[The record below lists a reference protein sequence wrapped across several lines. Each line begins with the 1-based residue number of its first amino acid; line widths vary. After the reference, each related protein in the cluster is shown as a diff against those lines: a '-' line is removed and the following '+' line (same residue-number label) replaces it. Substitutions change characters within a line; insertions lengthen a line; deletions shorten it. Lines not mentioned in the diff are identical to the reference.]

1 MTRLTFAAVLLAA
14 APALAQPAPK
24 HAPAPIVTE
33 ADDMAAFEKDLD
45 ALFVNGGLTA
55 EGAAARAGKASP
67 AVRRKA
73 AELEAALS
81 QLETARLSEVPQIGG
96 KASYTR
102 LSYVQPFV
110 IPFMG
115 QSFTI
120 PSLQNQYI
128 LSGQI
133 AVPISDY
140 VVRFPKLIDTAKL
153 GEQAAKL
160 GEQSAEVGAGQDAR
174 LAFYEW
180 VRARLQVLIAQRQL
194 AQVQATLVQEQA
206 LADVQRIS
214 RADLL
219 RVQSQEA
226 EAEQV
231 LDQLQNLAELREEQ
245 LRLLIGA
252 PAEEP
257 LAIGEDI
264 RKDVGAPQGGK
275 LDDLL
280 QHATSRRLEIK
291 GIDVGIAAKES
302 QLASEKA
309 NQYPRLSAFASAD
322 YDRPNQRVFP
332 QKDEFRFTWAAG
344 VQLTWTINDLL
355 ISRASEDRIHAE
367 ASELRAD
374 RENIVR
380 GTRIELLAAQQAVQI
395 AVHSLQTSQKGLT
408 AAEEGYRVRR
418 ELLNAERATALELV
432 DAQTDLTRAR
442 IAALN
447 AKVDLRVALTQLA
460 HALGDDT
467 GSKH

>member
-1 MTRLTFAAVLLAA
+1 MTGRLSLALVLLAA
-14 APALAQPAPK
+14 APAFAQPAPK
-24 HAPAPIVTE
+24 P

-45 ALFVNGGLTA
+45 ALFAKGGLTA
-55 EGAAARAGKASP
+55 EGAAARAAKASP
-67 AVRRKA
+67 TVRRKA
-73 AELEAALS
+73 AELDAALA
-81 QLETARLSEVPQIGG
+81 QLETAQLAQVPQIGG

-120 PSLQNQYI
+120 PNLQNQYV
-128 LSGQI
+128 LQGQI
-133 AVPISDY
+133 AVPLSDY
-140 VVRFPKLIDTAKL
+140 VVRFPKLINTAKL
-153 GEQAAKL
+153 GEQAARL
-160 GEQSAEVGAGQDAR
+160 GEKSAEVGAGEDAR
-174 LAFYEW
+174 LAYYEW
-180 VRARLQVLIAQRQL
+180 VRAKLQVLIAHRQL

-226 EAEQV
+226 EAEQTV
-231 LDQLQNLAELREEQ
+231 DQLQNLAQLREEQ

-252 PAEEP
+252 SEAEP
-257 LAIGEDI
+257 LTPGEDI
-264 RKDVGAPQGGK
+264 RGDIATPQPGN

-280 QHATSRRLEIK
+280 RQATSKRLEIK
-291 GIDVGIAAKES
+291 GIDLGIEAKDA
-302 QLASEKA
+302 QVKA
-309 NQYPRLSAFASAD
+309 EEANLYPRLAAFASAD

-332 QKDEFRFTWAAG
+332 QVDEFRFTWAAG
-344 VQLTWTINDLL
+344 VQLTWQLNDYL
-355 ISRASEDRIHAE
+355 ISRATQARIHAE
-367 ASELRAD
+367 RGELVAD
-374 RENIVR
+374 RENLVR
-380 GTRIELLAAQQAVQI
+380 GTRIEILAAGQAVQI
-395 AVHSLQTSQKGLT
+395 ALHSLQTTQKGLA

-447 AKVDLRVALTQLA
+447 ARVDLRVALAQLA
-460 HALGDDT
+460 HALGEDT
-467 GSKH
+467 GTAK

>member
-1 MTRLTFAAVLLAA
+1 MTGRLTLALVLLAA
-14 APALAQPAPK
+14 APAFAQPAPK
-24 HAPAPIVTE
+24 S

-45 ALFVNGGLTA
+45 ALFTKGGLTA
-55 EGAAARAGKASP
+55 DGAAARAAKASP

-73 AELEAALS
+73 AEIDAALA
-81 QLETARLSEVPQIGG
+81 QLETAKLAQVPQLGG

-102 LSYVQPFV
+102 LSFVQPFV

-120 PSLQNQYI
+120 PSLQNQYV
-128 LSGQI
+128 LQGQV
-133 AVPISDY
+133 AVPLSDY
-140 VVRFPKLIDTAKL
+140 VVRFPKLVDTAKL
-153 GEQAAKL
+153 GEEAARV
-160 GEQSAEVGAGQDAR
+160 GEKSAEVGAGEDAR
-174 LAFYEW
+174 LAYYEW
-180 VRARLQVLIAQRQL
+180 VRTKLQVLIARRQL
-194 AQVQATLVQEQA
+194 AQVQATLQQEQA

-226 EAEQV
+226 EAEQTV
-231 LDQLQNLAELREEQ
+231 DQLQNLSQLREEQ

-252 PAEEP
+252 SEAEP
-257 LAIGEDI
+257 LAVGEDI
-264 RKDVGAPQGGK
+264 RTDLATPQQGN

-280 QHATSRRLEIK
+280 KQATSKRLEIK
-291 GIDVGIAAKES
+291 GLDLGIEAKEA
-302 QLASEKA
+302 QQKTEEA
-309 NQYPRLSAFASAD
+309 NLYPRLSAFASAD

-344 VQLTWTINDLL
+344 VQLTWQINDYL
-355 ISRASEDRIHAE
+355 ISRATQKRIHAE
-367 ASELRAD
+367 RGELIAD
-374 RENIVR
+374 RENLVR
-380 GTRIELLAAQQAVQI
+380 GTRIEILAAGQAVQI
-395 AVHSLQTSQKGLT
+395 ALHSLQTTQKGLT

-418 ELLNAERATALELV
+418 ELLNAERATAVELV

-447 AKVDLRVALTQLA
+447 ARVDLRVALTQLA

-467 GSKH
+467 ATAK